1 MLLDFVSY
9 SRKLKIIEAQ
19 TNEGLFCPYEQEV
32 WSEAK
37 LACVWW
43 DCVRQGAGVLCLLA
57 VLPLKMTPSDKSQ
70 FSHI

>member
-43 DCVRQGAGVLCLLA
+43 DCVR
-57 VLPLKMTPSDKSQ
+57 
-70 FSHI
+70 